1 MSNQDAGQDRIEP
14 SFRYGSTIIIGVLTG
29 FSLAFL
35 TAWASNPIPWGAKDL
50 PAVICLVVGVI
61 FEIAAVWRLLDPR
74 SIVLAAYLHTIR
86 LFRIGVVFVGIGV
99 AFGIAVDYVTV
110 SSTFQSPLGGA
121 GH

>member
-1 MSNQDAGQDRIEP
+1 MSNQDAGPDRIEP

-35 TAWASNPIPWGAKDL
+35 TAWASNPIPWGVKDL

-74 SIVLAAYLHTIR
+74 SIVLASYLHTIR
-86 LFRIGVVFVGIGV
+86 LFRIGVVLVGIGV
-99 AFGIAVDYVTV
+99 AFGIAVDYVSV
-110 SSTFQSPLGGA
+110 SSNFQPPLA
-121 GH
+121 GPGH